1 MELREDLEAVLE
13 AAFEP
18 IGTTVDTGLVIEF
31 LVLVA
36 ALVIASVSIG
46 ISWQRGMA
54 PVGVGM
60 GCAIFILILFVG
72 YRLLDTSVA
81 WPVGAQAL
89 VVVAGFVALVRQF
102 GVLR

>member
-18 IGTTVDTGLVIEF
+18 IGTNVDTGLVIEF
-31 LVLVA
+31 VVLVA
-36 ALVIASVSIG
+36 ALVTASVSIG

-81 WPVGAQAL
+81 WPVAAQAL
-89 VVVAGFVALVRQF
+89 VVVTGFVALGRQF